1 MFGTKKEIERWEN
14 GEISDKEKLMAAYAL
29 NLCTVSVSQIVDYS
43 DLVILEQEYEAI
55 LNNLNLENFP
65 KDEALLDILK
75 QILDTITFFR
85 IQEGDKKF
93 IDLEY
98 QQKMKNAIW
107 SAVPNFGVIL
117 AGGPNPWAIATS
129 LAAQVGIGYM
139 NYRKEKAN
147 NQLEYDKQKWQL
159 QRSAIEQFNALRR
172 ELFTTAWRLAD
183 KYNFPDEYRL
193 TEKQISQY
201 NDILMDANLYRK
213 YERLCAVKENFEAY
227 PPFWYYLGNAA
238 NAIAQDYFISNRAK
252 EELLKEAQTD
262 GLDDET
268 SVKINQYEETYI
280 KYKKLAIEYF
290 EQYWK
295 VNNLPLLRKDDIAA
309 SCALEHTDLLVQEGI
324 EANKEKINELLG
336 IAIKNAGNS
345 WDIVQ
350 LCTMNYLRLGNFEE
364 AKKYLRILV
373 TEDYNAPFNAQIL
386 SQRYVQEA
394 IIEKK
399 ITYNYPEY
407 VTLQEFVNPGYLYPW
422 PENFENIEKLKEEY
436 LNRQKAILKYKYA
449 STIIKLIE
457 KYTVLLNRQ
466 TQCPADDYEKE
477 YTDSYFLD
485 TPVKIA
491 RRKEDCKLRGILV
504 TSRNELGYRYVQ
516 VLNDFVESVKSV
528 PLFSNV
534 MARLVINKLQD
545 KKISSFFNFQTSKK
559 VEDSENKPTI
569 DWSNDNAV
577 SDGVKD
583 EITDIF
589 DFQLRFGTIVKS
601 LMINI
606 EWNIKKCFSI
616 DNQLDESDLADKE
629 KELFDLC
636 SRENLPLPSLEIND
650 SSDNSDD
657 DSLLSITKV
666 WGEAA
671 ENYKEIQK
679 LTKTQYS
686 ILKSYKEYFQGKKI
700 RFILKDDGEFIK
712 YCQKNKVESREGILA
727 ILDDMS
733 QNNLDLFFMYDKVVL
748 QEGLSCLKVA
758 KAAGMAGRDVALV
771 NLGVKG
777 VAKLSAGFVP
787 GLNIALMAGD
797 AVLAYRGFNNGMKTK
812 AFESNYCDIVKK
824 EMSIQIGK
832 CEYKNNN
839 IDFTNFIKML
849 DELANTV
856 KKDDSAS
863 NNFEWFDTIF
873 KEVEEELNL

>member
-1 MFGTKKEIERWEN
+1 MFGTKKELERWEN

-107 SAVPNFGVIL
+107 SAVPNFGVII
-117 AGGPNPWAIATS
+117 AGGMGNSWAMGAA
-129 LAAQVGIGYM
+129 LASQVGIGYM

-201 NDILMDANLYRK
+201 NDILMDANLFRK

-238 NAIAQDYFISNRAK
+238 NAVAQKYFISNDAK
-252 EELLKEAQTD
+252 KDILEKAQLA
-262 GLDDET
+262 GVYGDEI
-268 SVKINQYEETYI
+268 VKINQNEETYI
-280 KYKKLAIEYF
+280 KYKKLALEYF
-290 EQYWK
+290 DQYWK

-309 SCALEHTDLLVQEGI
+309 SCALEHIDLFVQDGI
-324 EANKEKINELLG
+324 EVNKEKINELLG

-345 WDIVQ
+345 WDIIQ

-386 SQRYVQEA
+386 TRRYVEEA
-394 IIEKK
+394 IKEKN

-407 VTLQEFVNPGYLYPW
+407 VTLQEFVNPEYLYPW
-422 PENFENIEKLKEEY
+422 PENFEDIDKLKQEY

-449 STIIKLIE
+449 STIIKLVE

-466 TQCPADDYEKE
+466 TQCPADYYEKE

-485 TPVKIA
+485 TPEKIA
-491 RRKEDCKLRGILV
+491 RRKEDCELRGRLI

-516 VLNDFVESVKSV
+516 VLNDFVKSVKSI

-534 MARLVINKLQD
+534 MARLVINKLQE

-559 VEDSENKPTI
+559 VEDTENKATLYY
-569 DWSNDNAV
+569 SNDNVV
-577 SDGVKD
+577 SEYVG

-589 DFQLRFGTIVKS
+589 DLQLCFGSIVKS
-601 LMINI
+601 FMKCI
-606 EWNIKKCFSI
+606 EWQIKKCFSV
-616 DNQLDESDLADKE
+616 DNQLDESDLADNE
-629 KELFDLC
+629 KDLFDLC
-636 SRENLPLPSLEIND
+636 SREKLPLPSLEIND
-650 SSDNSDD
+650 TSNNSDD

-666 WGEAA
+666 WGDVA
-671 ENYKEIQK
+671 ENYKKIQE
-679 LTKTQYS
+679 LTEKQVA
-686 ILKSYKEYFQGKKI
+686 ILKSYKEYFQDKKI
-700 RFILKDDGEFIK
+700 RFLLKDDREFIN
-712 YCQKNKVESREGILA
+712 YCQKNKVESREEILA

-733 QNNLDLFFMYDKVVL
+733 LTNTDLFFMYDKVVL

-771 NLGVKG
+771 NLG
-777 VAKLSAGFVP
+777 AKVGTKLFAGFVP

-797 AVLAYRGFNNGMKTK
+797 AVVAYRGFNNGMKTK

-856 KKDDSAS
+856 KKDDSTS